1 MHDELELRID
11 ELTENPTARVP
22 VCLVLDTS
30 SSMSGNPIKELNAGV
45 SLFFDAIKEDEVA
58 RYSAEIAIVTF
69 GMSVEKLLDFCSIDK
84 QRVPTLKANG
94 YTPMGEGVNFA
105 LDLLEQ
111 RKTEYST
118 VGVDYYQPWMVLMTD
133 GQPTDDIIMA
143 SQRTKKLVENRKL
156 TIFPIGIGPNADLT
170 TLAKFSPREQPV
182 RLKGLNFRAFFEWLS
197 QSVAKTSQSMP
208 GEKVDLPPIQ
218 GWATL

>member
-84 QRVPTLKANG
+84 QHVPTLKANG
-94 YTPMGEGVNFA
+94 YTPMGQGVNFA

-170 TLAKFSPREQPV
+170 TLEKFSPREQPV
-182 RLKGLNFRAFFEWLS
+182 RLKGLNFKAFFEWLS